1 MIGEFIAANTRHLC
15 TAVRLWLALVLML
28 LAACCLT
35 LPPHASL
42 LDLLREYAATSGG
55 IFPVSVL
62 SWKTLFF
69 AVLLGLAFVPH
80 ALGALWN
87 AVLGIA
93 FPLSL
98 GWLTCMVF
106 GPHLLL
112 PAPLDSCRE
121 AVAFMQMP
129 DTDGAM
135 VSLAL
140 CACILAL
147 LCAATRVR
155 VLVTV
160 LVSLALWFV
169 LSDMLW
175 WWLAGDVSPDSL
187 LYDVAQPVKF
197 HPWICA
203 LLPGIFFGVFALAM
217 CILQAFTNR
226 KRPAKAPDSLPEP
239 EPAPEPE
246 PQAEAEQD
254 ITPAEIEPPAKPAA
268 ALPEPTVVDAEVV
281 EDTPVP
287 APSQEPDSQPKP

>member
-1 MIGEFIAANTRHLC
+1 MIGEFIAANMRHLC

-106 GPHLLL
+106 DPHLLL

-129 DTDGAM
+129 DTGGAM

-197 HPWICA
+197 HPD
-203 LLPGIFFGVFALAM
+203 M
-217 CILQAFTNR
+217 R
-226 KRPAKAPDSLPEP
+226 
-239 EPAPEPE
+239 
-246 PQAEAEQD
+246 
-254 ITPAEIEPPAKPAA
+254 AA
-268 ALPEPTVVDAEVV
+268 AGHLLRRVCTGHVH
-281 EDTPVP
+281 TPSLYEQEAARQGTGSP
-287 APSQEPDSQPKP
+287 AGARTASGSGTGYHPR